1 MVEVLPKG
9 RSMLRPTTAG
19 SRLQNGRF
27 IRKMILNG
35 LTPVVAE
42 QLGQK
47 WQPRKEKREQGSRT
61 PNVVTT
67 GVIIPN
73 G

>member
-1 MVEVLPKG
+1 MALHK
-9 RSMLRPTTAG
+9 
-19 SRLQNGRF
+19 
-27 IRKMILNG
+27 KMILNG